1 MAAAIIF
8 LMIFLLFV
16 GMPVGFALGTA
27 GMIGLFHSGGWATV
41 GGVLLTTPY
50 RTAASYTFTAIP
62 MFVLMA
68 EYISRSNVVEDVF
81 DAASKWLERLPGGMA
96 IATVFACAGM
106 GAMCGSSAASS
117 ATMAK
122 VCVPE
127 LRKYGYS
134 ESLSTG
140 VVAASGTLAIM
151 IPPSIGFIMYG
162 IITQTSIGRLL
173 IAGIFPGIISALLY
187 VLGILIW
194 NKVLP
199 GVMPPPTRLFAWR
212 ERWRSL
218 RTLWAFA
225 ILIFI
230 VIGSIYSGL
239 ATPTEAASFGAF
251 AALAITLVMRR
262 LGLKDIYKAAGATIQ
277 TTTMIFTIM
286 IGAIIFGYYLA
297 ITQTTQDL
305 IKFVGALDVPF
316 WTIMGCLVIFYL
328 ILGCIMD
335 GAAILFVTLPLTFP
349 LATSLG
355 YDPIWYGVVV
365 MKTMEMG
372 VITPPVGMN
381 AYIISATANIP
392 LEKVFRGT
400 GMFLVIDCVHL
411 AILLA
416 FPAISTW
423 LPSKVMG

>member
-1 MAAAIIF
+1 MAAAIIL

-27 GMIGLFHSGGWATV
+27 GMIGLFHSGGWTTV
-41 GGVLLTTPY
+41 GGVLLTTPF

-68 EYISRSNVVEDVF
+68 EYISRSNVVEDLF

-134 ESLSTG
+134 EALSTG

-173 IAGIFPGIISALLY
+173 IAGVFPGIISAVLY
-187 VLGILIW
+187 MLGILIW

-251 AALAITLVMRR
+251 AALVITLVMRR

-305 IKFVGALDVPF
+305 IKFVGALDVPS

-400 GMFLVIDCVHL
+400 GMFLLIDCIHL